1 MFTVKEYHCTL
12 SICFTVSKNLITTGI
27 IFTDY
32 MVTMCSRNTTVCLKF
47 VSKLKTTRRNVLS
60 LVLQKRM
67 DRLRATQSTV
77 APKKLKSRRKTHVM

>member
-1 MFTVKEYHCTL
+1 M
-12 SICFTVSKNLITTGI
+12 ITTGI

-32 MVTMCSRNTTVCLKF
+32 MVTMCSRYTTVCLKF
-47 VSKLKTTRRNVLS
+47 VSKLKTTNIRKNMLS

-77 APKKLKSRRKTHVM
+77 APKELKSRRKTHVM